1 MKKVILFFA
10 LALASSSIHAQSY
23 QLLNNHWIGDYY
35 VFVSDLA
42 ELRNGDV
49 VANISLMNNYPN
61 GVYPLHDAFGH
72 CLFKVSHSNA
82 QIVDSVLIRDNYFK
96 CVEQLLSPNP
106 NGEDYILARIKSD
119 VDCDNLCISRL
130 DENLTPIAASVTVPL
145 EESITNSIYF
155 CMGSNDI
162 IMSHPVSYINKVVF
176 ARYNLDGSLKNK
188 VLYDVAI
195 CPVNPTFKSRMK
207 VCGED
212 GDEYMVCGIQRRGT
226 TDEFSYW
233 LLDSTLHIIDSAII
247 HPNPTGIHFD
257 VYEDNDIEIMDNESY
272 LLATHFRAVHTGIAV
287 SKRDARTQTDLK
299 KLYFNKSG
307 QESQEIIGLS
317 KASDGNYFLVYKDTD
332 LKVVKFD
339 PDLNIL
345 WQRVY
350 GFIDSP
356 YTNNHQLIM
365 LRNGG
370 VAVAG
375 TFAQFP
381 FTLNPE
387 LFIIIINDDGT
398 AGTPE
403 TEAFLRPYMFYPN
416 PAQDQLHLQYSP
428 DVQPTQIEL
437 FDLQGR
443 LVRTQTNSLE
453 TLNLH
458 GLATGQYLMKVT
470 LANGKSYTD
479 KVVKE

>member
-1 MKKVILFFA
+1 MKKLLIIIVFA
-10 LALASSSIHAQSY
+10 FAASLTRAQSY
-23 QLLNNHWIGDYY
+23 QLLNNHYLGDYY
-35 VFVSDLA
+35 VFLSNLA

-49 VANISLMNNYPN
+49 VADISLLNNYPN
-61 GVYPLHDAFGH
+61 GVSPLHDALGH
-72 CLFKVSHSNA
+72 CLLKVSHSNA
-82 QIVDSVLIRDNYFK
+82 QIVDSVLIHENYFK
-96 CVEQLLSPNP
+96 IVGQLLTPNP

-119 VDCDNLCISRL
+119 VTCDSLCISRL
-130 DENLTPIAASVTVPL
+130 GENLTPIAASVTMPL
-145 EESITNSIYF
+145 DEINHNINF

-162 IMSHPVSYINKVVF
+162 IMSYPVSSINKVVF
-176 ARYNLDGSLKNK
+176 ARYNLDGMLKNI
-188 VLYDVAI
+188 VLYDEAI
-195 CPVNPTFKSRMK
+195 CPVAFFYKSRMK

-212 GDEYMVCGIQRRGT
+212 NAEYMVCGINQQGT
-226 TDEFSYW
+226 TNEFSYW
-233 LLDSTLHIIDSAII
+233 LLDSTLQIIDSAII

-257 VYEDNDIEIMDNESY
+257 AYEDNDIEIMDNETY
-272 LLATHFRAVHTGIAV
+272 LLATHFRAVHSGIAV
-287 SKRDARTQTDLK
+287 SKRDMATQTDLK

-307 QESQEIIGLS
+307 QESQEIFGLC
-317 KASDGNYFLVYKDTD
+317 KANDGNYYLVYKDTD

-350 GFIDSP
+350 DFMDSP
-356 YTNNHQLIM
+356 YTNNHQFIT

-375 TFAQFP
+375 TFSQFL
-381 FTLNPE
+381 FTVNPE

-443 LVRTQTNSLE
+443 LVRTQSNSLE
-453 TLNLH
+453 TLDLQ